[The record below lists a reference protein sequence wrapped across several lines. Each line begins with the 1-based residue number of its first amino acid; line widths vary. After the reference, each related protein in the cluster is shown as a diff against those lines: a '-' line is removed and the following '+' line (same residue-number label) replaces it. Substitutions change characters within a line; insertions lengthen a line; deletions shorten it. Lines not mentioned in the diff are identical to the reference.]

1 MKKRVST
8 LSQHENFG
16 VTSERWLNAIGV
28 YSIEDLRKCGS
39 VHAYRLL
46 KDQGLNVS
54 TNMLYAMEGA
64 LLGIRWDK
72 LPVDIKFELREAV
85 KTKGT

>member
-1 MKKRVST
+1 
-8 LSQHENFG
+8 
-16 VTSERWLNAIGV
+16 
-28 YSIEDLRKCGS
+28 
-39 VHAYRLL
+39 
-46 KDQGLNVS
+46 
-54 TNMLYAMEGA
+54 MLYAMEGA